1 MNHQNILIG
10 VYVCYVIIQMYVIK
24 NYILN
29 WQSLVKGTNVDQMK
43 YNLEHKPELAE
54 AFTKEVVSRMKMLE
68 HMDYVDWINYN
79 NKHAVITQ
87 GGYEYDVFIF
97 ERSINGMENFL
108 SNTHYTL
115 RANRNVD
122 ILGLSY
128 NDLLRQDN
136 YAFLFSL
143 FQPNPDF
150 LETIYKGPRY
160 EDDTN
165 IYAHFM
171 TDPSTNRAVKTNAI
185 TGVWKKVI
193 DSDRQFEGVMFI
205 GYNLI
210 DVEMQYANK
219 YFEFLDIP
227 FMAIV
232 SVGTIIASLLLY
244 HASGQKNFWM
254 SLLFLSILNIYIT
267 TFIDTKEGVTTLA
280 VESDKVKDINDG
292 ILSISFL
299 AAVNIYIL
307 QTLREVKDH
316 RNLHN
321 ESAFLFTLAL
331 VLLLFALYKKT
342 NYNKIDDIRTHRIKK
357 QLAYNTTIFVNLFIL
372 FNYLVYVARD
382 GHILNAISAYLKHTL

>member
-1 MNHQNILIG
+1 
-10 VYVCYVIIQMYVIK
+10 
-24 NYILN
+24 
-29 WQSLVKGTNVDQMK
+29 
-43 YNLEHKPELAE
+43 
-54 AFTKEVVSRMKMLE
+54 
-68 HMDYVDWINYN
+68 
-79 NKHAVITQ
+79 
-87 GGYEYDVFIF
+87 
-97 ERSINGMENFL
+97 
-108 SNTHYTL
+108 
-115 RANRNVD
+115 
-122 ILGLSY
+122 
-128 NDLLRQDN
+128 
-136 YAFLFSL
+136 
-143 FQPNPDF
+143 
-150 LETIYKGPRY
+150 
-160 EDDTN
+160 
-165 IYAHFM
+165 
-171 TDPSTNRAVKTNAI
+171 
-185 TGVWKKVI
+185 
-193 DSDRQFEGVMFI
+193 
-205 GYNLI
+205 
-210 DVEMQYANK
+210 
-219 YFEFLDIP
+219 
-227 FMAIV
+227 MAIV

-382 GHILNAISAYLKHTL
+382 GHILNAISAYLKHAL